1 MTRVGFIGLGVMGSP
16 MAQNLVRAGYEVVG
30 FNRTPEKAQALVSA
44 GGQQAASVADC
55 VRDADVIVTML
66 PDSPDVEAV
75 AYGNDGVLE
84 NARASSLFIDMSTIR
99 PDVAR
104 EVFEAGS
111 QKGIRVLDAPVSG
124 GDAGAR
130 EGSLS
135 IMVGGR
141 EADFADAQPVLQPL
155 GKTIA
160 HVGEAG
166 AGQTVKAANQLI
178 VAVNIE
184 ALAEAI
190 VFLQA
195 HGVGLEHALTVLGGG
210 LAGSTVLERKSAG
223 MTEHEFAP
231 GFRLELHRKD
241 LAIVEAAAR
250 ETDVVIPLGAAVS
263 QLVTSMVA
271 QGEGDLDHS
280 ALLRLVEQLSGRGD
294 R

>member
-16 MAQNLVRAGYEVVG
+16 MAQNLVHAGFDVVG
-30 FNRTPEKAQALVSA
+30 YNRTPEKTQALVSA

-75 AYGNDGVLE
+75 AYGDEGVLA
-84 NARASSLFIDMSTIR
+84 NARESSLFIDMSTIR

-104 EVFEAGS
+104 ELFEAGS

-141 EADFADAQPVLQPL
+141 EADFEDAQPVLQPL

-160 HVGEAG
+160 HVGDAG

-190 VFLQA
+190 VFLRA
-195 HGVGLEHALTVLGGG
+195 HGVGLDNALTVLGGG
-210 LAGSTVLERKSAG
+210 LAGSAVLDRKSAG
-223 MTEHEFAP
+223 MRQHEFAP

-250 ETDVVIPLGAAVS
+250 ETDVVIPLGSAVS

-280 ALLRLVEQLSGRGD
+280 ALLRLVERLSGRDD